1 VTKNLEW
8 KSHFGDIKTEWITAV
23 VANNQVVLK
32 PSYFNQ
38 KLMPN
43 LKSMSAKDA
52 VFLVESM
59 GLRAELQGR
68 GKILSQSIAP
78 GEKVY
83 KGFIVKLILG

>member
-1 VTKNLEW
+1 
-8 KSHFGDIKTEWITAV
+8 
-23 VANNQVVLK
+23 
-32 PSYFNQ
+32 
-38 KLMPN
+38 
-43 LKSMSAKDA
+43 MSAKDA